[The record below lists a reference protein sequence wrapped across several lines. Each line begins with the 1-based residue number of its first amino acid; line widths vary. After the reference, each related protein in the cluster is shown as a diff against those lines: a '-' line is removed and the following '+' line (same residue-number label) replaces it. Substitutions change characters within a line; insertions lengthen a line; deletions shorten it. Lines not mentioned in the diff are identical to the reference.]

1 MYSTLEIRGNVML
14 KNLVKAT
21 FVAQL
26 LLATTTVFANTYNF
40 TQITSNGNVPVA
52 SQLLVDVT
60 QSGSNV
66 LFKFTNSSVIAS
78 SITDIYFDYGN
89 TNYFAS
95 ISNNILGS
103 AGESAGVNYTDG
115 ATPANLPAGNTIGFT
130 ADASGDSAPP
140 VSANGVNA
148 ANEFTAFLGTLG
160 LSNSI
165 SDVFAALDS
174 NAFRIGL
181 HVQAI
186 GDLGGSESFVNSPE
200 HPNQVPVPGAIWL
213 FGSAMLGFAGFNKR
227 KS

>member
-1 MYSTLEIRGNVML
+1 ML
-14 KNLVKAT
+14 KNIVKASL
-21 FVAQL
+21 VAPL

-40 TQITSNGNVPVA
+40 TQITSNGNAPVA

-60 QSGSNV
+60 QSGANV

-89 TNYFAS
+89 TNYFTS
-95 ISNNILGS
+95 VSNNILGA

-115 ATPANLPAGNTIGFT
+115 ATPPNLPAGNTIGFS

-140 VSANGVNA
+140 VMANGVNA
-148 ANEFTAFLGTLG
+148 SSEYAAFLGTLG
-160 LSNSI
+160 LSNSF
-165 SDVFAALDS
+165 SDVIAALDS

-186 GDLGGSESFVNSPE
+186 GDLGGSEAFVNDPGNPS
-200 HPNQVPVPGAIWL
+200 QVPVPGAIWL
-213 FGSAMLGFAGFNKR
+213 FGSAILGFAGFNNR
-227 KS
+227 KV